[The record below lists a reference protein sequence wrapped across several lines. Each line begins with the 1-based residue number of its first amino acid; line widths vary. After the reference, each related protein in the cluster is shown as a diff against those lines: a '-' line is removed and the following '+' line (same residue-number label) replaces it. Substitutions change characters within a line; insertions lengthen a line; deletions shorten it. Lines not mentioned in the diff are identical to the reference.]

1 MGFAEN
7 RAKKKR
13 EKEISKLK
21 KEYEAAYSKGK
32 VDKALAALEQ
42 LFEMEDWQGTK
53 LLLHAYFHG
62 MLEFEGSLCRSGN
75 TVEKSREKVRYY
87 LQKMLDRYGEKV
99 NLPKSQLSAEDNLII
114 GGLKVRIAYTY
125 YHCWLSCNVL
135 HEEGYTSYALKTSTA
150 NGNEYAKY
158 LEWILDACKLNQC
171 HDALIRLSLAY
182 SLECDLFGLERN
194 IEKATTL
201 AIAAQLNYN
210 NNFGRFCPAEVF
222 YPTIRSFELEGL
234 LRELGK
240 ENVLAKVYQ
249 NKLRKIHNKA
259 LLQRQMHE
267 MELEYARV
275 AMTEELS
282 NNVEWYSSTTGERIM
297 NIDEELKK
305 LEQSINNIEEYIAFM

>member
-7 RAKKKR
+7 RAKKKH

-21 KEYEAAYSKGK
+21 KEYEAAYSNRK
-32 VDKALAALEQ
+32 VDKALAALEK

-53 LLLHAYFHG
+53 LLLYAYING
-62 MLEFEGSLCRSGN
+62 NLKFEGSLYRSGN
-75 TVEKSREKVRYY
+75 TVEKSQEKVRYY
-87 LQKMLDRYGEKV
+87 LKKMLDRYGEKV
-99 NLPKSQLSAEDNLII
+99 NLPKSQLSAEENLII

-125 YHCWLSCNVL
+125 YHYWLSATSL
-135 HEEGYTSYALKTSTA
+135 YEENCLSYALKPSSA
-150 NGNEYAKY
+150 KGNEYGKY
-158 LEWILDACKLNQC
+158 LEWILDASKLNQC

-182 SLECDLFGLERN
+182 SSECELFGLERN

-201 AIAAQLNYN
+201 AIAAQLNYDEG
-210 NNFGRFCPAEVF
+210 FRRLCPVEEF
-222 YPTIRSFELEGL
+222 YPTILSFQLEGL

-249 NKLRKIHNKA
+249 NKLRKIHQKII
-259 LLQRQMHE
+259 LQRQMHE

-275 AMTEELS
+275 TMKEELY
-282 NNVEWYSSTTGERIM
+282 NVEWYNATTGERIM

-305 LEQSINNIEEYIAFM
+305 LEQSINNLEKYIASM

>member
-7 RAKKKR
+7 RAKKKH
-13 EKEISKLK
+13 EKEIMKLK
-21 KEYEAAYSKGK
+21 NEYKTAYSKGK

-42 LFEMEDWQGTK
+42 LFVMEDWQGTSF
-53 LLLHAYFHG
+53 LLHAYING
-62 MLEFEGSLCRSGN
+62 SLKFEGSLYRSGN
-75 TVEKSREKVRYY
+75 TVVKSEEKVRYY

-99 NLPKSQLSAEDNLII
+99 KLPKSQLSLEDNLII

-125 YHCWLSCNVL
+125 YYRWLSCKVL
-135 HEEGYTSYALKTSTA
+135 YEDGYVSYALKMGSPS
-150 NGNEYAKY
+150 GNEYMKY
-158 LEWILDACKLNQC
+158 LEWIMDASKLNEC

-182 SLECDLFGLERN
+182 SLECDLFGLEKN

-210 NNFGRFCPAEVF
+210 EGFRSACPVDEF
-222 YPTIRSFELEGL
+222 YPTIHSFELEGL

-249 NKLRKIHNKA
+249 NKLRKIHQKVI
-259 LLQRQMHE
+259 LQKQMYE
-267 MELEYARV
+267 LELEYARV

-282 NNVEWYSSTTGERIM
+282 NVIWKDAVTGERIM
-297 NIDEELKK
+297 DIDEALKN
-305 LEQSINNIEEYIAFM
+305 LEQSINNMERYLSSM